1 MIGVGQAQA
10 IVIFYGG
17 GQLFLKLNIGFN
29 LVAAVGLG
37 AASTI
42 AYVRGDLEAMESEKL
57 DVLYEATLGAMEKL
71 QLGVTTKSKDAMS
84 AMIIARDT
92 QDKKTTIKL
101 KALSDKTTKLSI
113 RVGVFGSE
121 AKSRLIYQEIHEN
134 LPP

>member
-1 MIGVGQAQA
+1 MKQVPLIILLLGTGALVQGC
-10 IVIFYGG
+10 
-17 GQLFLKLNIGFN
+17 

-42 AYVRGDLEAMESEKL
+42 AYVRGDLRATESVGL
-57 DVLYEATLGAMEKL
+57 DVLYEATLKAMERL
-71 QLGVTTKSKDAMS
+71 ELGVTSKSKDAMS
-84 AMIIARDT
+84 AMIIARDA

-101 KALSDKTTKLSI
+101 KAVTDETTKLSI

-134 LPP
+134 LPR